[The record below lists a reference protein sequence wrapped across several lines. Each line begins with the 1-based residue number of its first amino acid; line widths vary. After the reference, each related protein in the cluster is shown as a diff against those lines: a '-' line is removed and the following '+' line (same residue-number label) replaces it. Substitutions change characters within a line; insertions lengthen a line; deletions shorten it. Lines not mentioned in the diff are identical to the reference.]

1 MNLSYELIC
10 KATQGDPQAL
20 DEILRY
26 YDHYIDALCAYE
38 ITDGNGIVR
47 REIDYDMKAKLQL
60 KLIEGIKKWKSLI

>member
-20 DEILRY
+20 NDILHY
-26 YDHYIDALCAYE
+26 YDHYIDSLCAYE
-38 ITDGNGIVR
+38 IADENGIVR

-60 KLIEGIKKWKSLI
+60 KLIEAIKKWKALI